1 MRQKYKSKRNMKKK
15 LTKELESNVAE
26 LLMVAMV
33 VMVLLSSCG
42 SAGYCMQNDALKP
55 LSKKYSRTCY

>member
-1 MRQKYKSKRNMKKK
+1 MKEKVVKK
-15 LTKELESNVAE
+15 LETSVAE
-26 LLMVAMV
+26 LVMIAIV

>member
-1 MRQKYKSKRNMKKK
+1 MKEKVVKK
-15 LTKELESNVAE
+15 LEMNVAE

-42 SAGYCMQNDALKP
+42 SAGYCMQNEALKP
-55 LSKKYSRTCY
+55 LSKQYSRTCY

>member
-1 MRQKYKSKRNMKKK
+1 MKKK

-26 LLMVAMV
+26 LIIVTMFIMI
-33 VMVLLSSCG
+33 LLSSCG

-55 LSKKYSRTCY
+55 LSKKYSRTCN

>member
-1 MRQKYKSKRNMKKK
+1 MKEKVKNK
-15 LTKELESNVAE
+15 LETSVAE
-26 LLMVAMV
+26 LFMIAMV

-42 SAGYCMQNDALKP
+42 SASYCMQNDALKP

>member
-1 MRQKYKSKRNMKKK
+1 MKEKVKNK
-15 LTKELESNVAE
+15 LETNVAE

-33 VMVLLSSCG
+33 VMILLSSCG